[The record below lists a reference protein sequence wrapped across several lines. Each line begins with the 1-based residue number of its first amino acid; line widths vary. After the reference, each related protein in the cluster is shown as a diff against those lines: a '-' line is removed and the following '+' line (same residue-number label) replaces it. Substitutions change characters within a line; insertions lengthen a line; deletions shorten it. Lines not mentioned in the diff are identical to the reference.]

1 MVHAVHH
8 VRGRLRVRN
17 VDIKGSAC
25 DAARYSDVVRC
36 LPGVYAATA
45 SALTGSVVI
54 EYDAHITSHETIL
67 QLLGASPARQ
77 VKRGEKLVERFG
89 QVLVERLIERSA
101 SVLIA
106 ALI

>member
-17 VDIKGSAC
+17 VDIKGSAR

-54 EYDAHITSHETIL
+54 EYDARITSHETIL
-67 QLLGASPARQ
+67 QLLGASSAPRAR
-77 VKRGEKLVERFG
+77 RGEKLVEKFG